1 MPEQLSRFLSDPTLA
16 KLVEH
21 PGQYTLKELLVTA
34 VRAEQIELGVLAD
47 SVLTLMEPAFFWDSQ
62 NRGGVD
68 INPPPAISVLGHLG
82 DWC

>member
-16 KLVEH
+16 KLLEH

-47 SVLTLMEPAFFWDSQ
+47 SVLKEQIPDMMHFGQHTEFMPLYCI
-62 NRGGVD
+62 V
-68 INPPPAISVLGHLG
+68 
-82 DWC
+82 